1 MRSAKPG
8 NHLKDEMSSFHSKY
22 FVYWELK
29 TAPQKVS
36 FCFKCPDTG
45 TVRMLG
51 NILYSTTNCPWKCVS
66 AENFNKNNKNSD
78 ICLSMLTAFKTNRC
92 SAADSLRA
100 SKNNEEQ
107 AHLIDQ
113 VFFLAFWSTSFKVMN
128 TLFIFNRFHVHE
140 MAIFIQS
147 TAPLR
152 AHFIEFKV

>member
-45 TVRMLG
+45 TVRILG
-51 NILYSTTNCPWKCVS
+51 NTRYCTTNGPGKCVS

-113 VFFLAFWSTSFKVMN
+113 VFFFWLFDPHRLRWWTHCLFSTVFMFTKWQFSF
-128 TLFIFNRFHVHE
+128 
-140 MAIFIQS
+140 
-147 TAPLR
+147 R
-152 AHFIEFKV
+152 ARHHWERIS